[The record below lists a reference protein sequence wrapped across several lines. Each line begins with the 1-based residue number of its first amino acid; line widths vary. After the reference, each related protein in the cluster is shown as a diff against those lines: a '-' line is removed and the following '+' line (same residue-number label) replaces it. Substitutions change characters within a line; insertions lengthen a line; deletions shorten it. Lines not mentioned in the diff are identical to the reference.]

1 MAAVAGFLWC
11 WAANRDRRTTAGWL
25 ALGLAG
31 GVMTLM
37 RWQNVL
43 MFALPGVDLLRRMRV
58 DARRATLAGTML
70 ALGAFAGFA
79 PQMLA
84 WHAIY
89 GHWLA
94 QSPVGP
100 RLYWFHPQI
109 VDVLWS
115 SRNGLFAWS
124 PVFIPA
130 VVGLAALTR
139 HEPLVA
145 WTGLGIFALMTW
157 VNGAVDDWWGGAGFG
172 MRRFDSLVP
181 FAALG
186 MSVSISLVAR
196 AMERRPQLLVGG
208 SLAALALWNLS
219 LMGVAADGEYR
230 VGEPISFGEIG
241 ARQAVL
247 LHHWLGHPFSY
258 PANLAYAVGNR
269 VAPWRFD
276 LLRPYRFLGDVRRPY
291 GRIDIGS
298 QADAVYLGDGWYAPE
313 QDGPNTF
320 RWAASEAEALVPL
333 DHPAPLTVQLRLR
346 AFGYAGAPEQ
356 TVVTTINGHSYG
368 PQPVGNDWQTVEFAT
383 AQENWRGGVNRVR
396 LDFAWARRP
405 VDVGV
410 SDDERT
416 LAAAIDYVRV
426 AVR

>member
-1 MAAVAGFLWC
+1 
-11 WAANRDRRTTAGWL
+11 
-25 ALGLAG
+25 
-31 GVMTLM
+31 
-37 RWQNVL
+37 
-43 MFALPGVDLLRRMRV
+43 V
-58 DARRATLAGTML
+58 DARRATLAAAML
-70 ALGAFAGFA
+70 AVGAAIGFA

-89 GHWLA
+89 GAWIA
-94 QSPVGP
+94 RSPVGP
-100 RLYWFHPQI
+100 PLYWFHPQI

-139 HEPLVA
+139 SEPIVA
-145 WTGLGIFALMTW
+145 WGGLAVFAAMTW

-186 MSVSISLVAR
+186 VSVSIALVAR
-196 AMERRPQLLVGG
+196 AMQRRPQLFVTG
-208 SLAALALWNLS
+208 SLVALVLWNLS
-219 LMGVAADGEYR
+219 LMGIASEGAFRLGQ
-230 VGEPISFGEIG
+230 PKSFGAIG

-247 LHHWLGHPFSY
+247 LHHWFGHVFSY
-258 PANLAYAVGNR
+258 PANLAYAAANR

-276 LLRPYRFLGDVRRPY
+276 LLRPYRFLGDARRPY
-291 GRIDIGS
+291 GRVDIGS
-298 QADAVYLGDGWYAPE
+298 PDDSAYLGDGWYAPE

-320 RWAASEAEALVPL
+320 RWAASRAEALVPL
-333 DHPAPLTVQLRLR
+333 DHAAALTLQLRLR
-346 AFGYAGAPEQ
+346 AFAYAGATAQ
-356 TVVTTINGHSYG
+356 TVVATINGRAYG
-368 PQPVGNDWQTVEFAT
+368 PVTIGDAWQTVEFAT
-383 AQENWRGGVNRVR
+383 AQEHWDSGVNHVR

-405 VDVGV
+405 MDVGV
-410 SDDERT
+410 SGDARI
-416 LAAAIDYVRV
+416 LAAAVDYVRV